1 MHKLYIYSFLEK
13 NILCIKDQI
22 KMKTLILGASLKPN
36 RYSNLAINKFI
47 EEKYDVV
54 GVGLE
59 EGKIGDVRIF
69 TGMPKFDNIQTITI
83 YMNAQNQEAYYDYII
98 SLKPKRVIFNPG
110 TYNLKLQDI
119 LMDHG
124 IAFENACTLV
134 LLGTRQF

>member
-1 MHKLYIYSFLEK
+1 
-13 NILCIKDQI
+13 
-22 KMKTLILGASLKPN
+22 MKTLILGASLKPN

-59 EGKIGDVRIF
+59 EGQIGDVRIF
-69 TGMPKFDNIQTITI
+69 TGMPKFDDIHTITI

-110 TYNLKLQDI
+110 TYNMKLQDI